1 MTCPHRSALATLLL
15 LAVVLVEAACRGVRA
30 PEPDEVAEARR
41 LLDAAALTLP
51 LARLACP
58 ATPRPDLCA
67 ASLRAAAATVE
78 ATRPLLA
85 PCPAA
90 DPADPTDRYLCEQ
103 ERVEAVRRAL
113 PEGFATVTGSITALF
128 EDASLINKALA
139 DFAARG
145 WIRLEPRSVTIL
157 DPARVELRLA
167 LRLCRRQPQCQANRQ
182 QQTHS

>member
-113 PEGFATVTGSITALF
+113 PDLRRAAV
-128 EDASLINKALA
+128 DLA
-139 DFAARG
+139 DAAEGRA
-145 WIRLEPRSVTIL
+145 PTS
-157 DPARVELRLA
+157 PAPSSSAPESHHGL
-167 LRLCRRQPQCQANRQ
+167 
-182 QQTHS
+182 

>member
-113 PEGFATVTGSITALF
+113 PDLRRAAV
-128 EDASLINKALA
+128 DLA
-139 DFAARG
+139 DAAEGRA
-145 WIRLEPRSVTIL
+145 PTSTAPSAPS
-157 DPARVELRLA
+157 PAASSAPE
-167 LRLCRRQPQCQANRQ
+167 
-182 QQTHS
+182 

>member
-51 LARLACP
+51 VARLACP

-78 ATRPLLA
+78 ATRPLLT
-85 PCPAA
+85 PCPDA

-113 PEGFATVTGSITALF
+113 PDLRRAAA
-128 EDASLINKALA
+128 DLA
-139 DFAARG
+139 DAAEGRA
-145 WIRLEPRSVTIL
+145 PSAPSVS
-157 DPARVELRLA
+157 PAPSGSA
-167 LRLCRRQPQCQANRQ
+167 PAP
-182 QQTHS
+182 

>member
-85 PCPAA
+85 PCPATN
-90 DPADPTDRYLCEQ
+90 PADPTDRYLCEQ

-113 PEGFATVTGSITALF
+113 PDLRRAAA
-128 EDASLINKALA
+128 DLA
-139 DFAARG
+139 DAAEGRA
-145 WIRLEPRSVTIL
+145 PTS
-157 DPARVELRLA
+157 PAPSSSAPESHHGL
-167 LRLCRRQPQCQANRQ
+167 
-182 QQTHS
+182 